1 MLDDGLQ
8 QALYAL
14 RSLLLEKDDYDDDF
28 SEPTPYAVQVA
39 ENLLLG
45 AELLLKDDMPST
57 IATTLGDGGVRIHF
71 RHPRKRLRLVIPAEA
86 TGFGYIYHSE
96 GDEYGSDNDIS
107 IAALLNWL
115 KWLKA
120 DG

>member
-8 QALYAL
+8 QVLHPL
-14 RSLLLEKDDYDDDF
+14 RSLLLEKDDYDNDF
-28 SEPTPYAVQVA
+28 LEPTPYAVQVA
-39 ENLLLG
+39 ENLLLE
-45 AELLLKDDMPST
+45 AERLLEDDMPST

-71 RHPRKRLRLVIPAEA
+71 RHPRRLLRLAIPAEA

-107 IAALLNWL
+107 ITTLFNWL